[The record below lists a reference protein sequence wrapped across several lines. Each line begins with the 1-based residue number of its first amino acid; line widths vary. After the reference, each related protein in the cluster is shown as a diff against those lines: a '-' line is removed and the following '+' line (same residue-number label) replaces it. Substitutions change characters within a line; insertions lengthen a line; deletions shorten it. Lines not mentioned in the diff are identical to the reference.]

1 LEGLILLP
9 MAFSTVVFGVAW
21 FHLNQSWLAGSVS
34 LFWIAAALHAILGCP
49 YWLRLVLPTWRAI
62 PAQWHTESK
71 ILCIPRL
78 RFWRIVLWPWLRP
91 TLLLA
96 FGFAFALSLGE
107 LNSILM
113 IADETVRTLPLEI
126 YSALS
131 GYRFHQAS
139 AVGVILLAMSVGLFL
154 LVERTALLRE

>member
-1 LEGLILLP
+1 
-9 MAFSTVVFGVAW
+9 M
-21 FHLNQSWLAGSVS
+21 
-34 LFWIAAALHAILGCP
+34 
-49 YWLRLVLPTWRAI
+49 LPTWRAI

-71 ILCIPRL
+71 ILRIPRL
-78 RFWRIVLWPWLRP
+78 RFWSMILWPWLRP

-113 IADETVRTLPLEI
+113 IADETVRTLPFEI

-131 GYRFHQAS
+131 GYRFHQTS
-139 AVGVILLAMSVGLFL
+139 AIGVILLAMSVGLFL
-154 LVERTALLRE
+154 LVERTALLNR